1 MWNHFPD
8 IQYLIKCIRWV
19 IILNQQYEYTY
30 TFKIC
35 LLHSCSRSSKQLVA
49 ELHYSGWLDNEIMIN
64 TASIENSSTVYYLQ
78 KYYVFI
84 SFIKSQL
91 KFLLFNY
98 TLDIIHIFVFKS
110 LHNIFRGTIP
120 VLCLV
125 LMRWVRM
132 YQDYCTTLSWY
143 IRIQCTDLTLPL

>member
-1 MWNHFPD
+1 MWNHFLD

-49 ELHYSGWLDNEIMIN
+49 KLHYSGWLDNEIMIN
-64 TASIENSSTVYYLQ
+64 TASIENSSTCKNMYL
-78 KYYVFI
+78 FL
-84 SFIKSQL
+84 SL
-91 KFLLFNY
+91 KLNWNFNY
-98 TLDIIHIFVFKS
+98 LIIHLTLFIYLS
-110 LHNIFRGTIP
+110 LKAYIFRGTIP

-132 YQDYCTTLSWY
+132 YQDYCTILSRY